1 VGVNV
6 GDDAAVARLTP
17 VLRRQ
22 QQAGRSVKT
31 SSIHPWRLRRVIP
44 DAEALLHGLPV
55 TSFRFVPICLP
66 LFNFRVVCL
75 PLFNFS
81 DADFPFE
88 NAVSLAYHFI
98 LHLSD

>member
-44 DAEALLHGLPV
+44 DAKALLHGLPV
-55 TSFRFVPICLP
+55 TSFRFVPI
-66 LFNFRVVCL
+66 CL